1 MNASDIR
8 TLAADVLSGIAP
20 EADLYAVGE
29 QEDLREALD
38 LDSMDFLNL
47 IIGLSHG
54 SGVPIPEV
62 DYPRLFTLK
71 GLVNY
76 LAR

>member
-1 MNASDIR
+1 
-8 TLAADVLSGIAP
+8 
-20 EADLYAVGE
+20 
-29 QEDLREALD
+29 
-38 LDSMDFLNL
+38 L